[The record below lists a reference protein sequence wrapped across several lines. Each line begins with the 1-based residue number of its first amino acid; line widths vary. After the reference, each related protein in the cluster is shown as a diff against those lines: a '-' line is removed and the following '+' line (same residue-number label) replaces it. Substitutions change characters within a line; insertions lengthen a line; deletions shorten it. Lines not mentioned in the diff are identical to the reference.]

1 MNDEFM
7 HDFYEAPRP
16 EFGNALYER
25 ISKEPPSR
33 VTQIFLNNRTFR
45 NAAIAFVF
53 LFLIAAGV
61 YVASESRWDKVGDIW
76 VKVERRYKVEVIS
89 SLELP
94 GEPGIQYEEPECL
107 TVKEARQI
115 SRFDFQVPAWA
126 PDGFHV
132 DDKICGINRMSDYAS
147 LYWEGK
153 DPYSGINLWISN
165 RRGFNMATQKYEIW
179 PAAIWQPVAPG
190 SYKAVQVHGQ
200 SAVLVRGD
208 WDLPPVVYEVPP
220 GREPDANGQIEA
232 KWDSKKAVQLHWVDG
247 DIMYSLY
254 AGTNVSA
261 EDLIKMAESA
271 R

>member
-115 SRFDFQVPAWA
+115 SRFDFQQH
-126 PDGFHV
+126 DT
-132 DDKICGINRMSDYAS
+132 K
-147 LYWEGK
+147 
-153 DPYSGINLWISN
+153 
-165 RRGFNMATQKYEIW
+165 
-179 PAAIWQPVAPG
+179 
-190 SYKAVQVHGQ
+190 
-200 SAVLVRGD
+200 
-208 WDLPPVVYEVPP
+208 
-220 GREPDANGQIEA
+220 
-232 KWDSKKAVQLHWVDG
+232 
-247 DIMYSLY
+247 
-254 AGTNVSA
+254 
-261 EDLIKMAESA
+261 
-271 R
+271 